1 MLKVLSGKRRLGNNM
16 RSAGGAA
23 PAAGVYS
30 LMHLAGKN
38 YTRREI
44 ERHVA
49 SLGQAGGVRRV
60 VLAEGR
66 AKGVEAFQFETGDG
80 LDFTVLP
87 DRGLDIPFCSF
98 KGLNLVY
105 QAPGGIA
112 HPAFHDPAGF
122 EWLRVFFGGLLTT
135 CGLTYFGDPGTDAGE
150 QLGLHGRYTGLP
162 AARLRDLSRWEGEEY
177 LLEVAGTVEEAS
189 LFGEKLRLE
198 RSVAS
203 RIGARSLTVR
213 DRVENFGRR
222 PAPFTILYHV
232 NAGFPLLCADSE
244 LECSSQSVEPY
255 DPTLAPSRPEV
266 RPFAAPDPQFS
277 APGPDYLHI
286 MAADAGGRAW
296 AALVNRKLQPRGGPA
311 GLGLSLRF
319 RADTLPFL
327 NEWRMLAE
335 QDYVVG
341 VEPAN
346 TKVLNRAALRR
357 EGRLPMLQPGEV
369 REMEVEL
376 GVLEGAEE
384 IEAFAERCR
393 AIRSGGV

>member
-1 MLKVLSGKRRLGNNM
+1 M
-16 RSAGGAA
+16 R
-23 PAAGVYS
+23 
-30 LMHLAGKN
+30 LAGRN

-44 ERHVA
+44 ERHVG
-49 SLGQAGGVRRV
+49 SLGQVGGVRRV

-66 AKGVEAFQFETGDG
+66 AKGVEAFEFQTGEG

-105 QAPGGIA
+105 QAPGGVA

-135 CGLTYFGDPGTDAGE
+135 CGLTYFGDPGPDGE
-150 QLGLHGRYTGLP
+150 EPLGLHGRYTGLP
-162 AARLRDLSRWEGEEY
+162 AVRVRDLSRWEGDEY

-198 RSVAS
+198 RSVSS
-203 RIGARSLTVR
+203 RIGSRLLAVR

-232 NAGFPLLCADSE
+232 NAGFPLLGADSE
-244 LECSSQSVEPY
+244 LLAGSRSVEPY
-255 DPTLAPSRPEV
+255 DPALEPSPPER
-266 RPFAAPDPQFS
+266 RPFAAPDPQFP
-277 APGPDYLHI
+277 APGPDYLHT
-286 MAADAGGRAW
+286 MAADSGGRAW
-296 AALVNRKLQPRGGPA
+296 AALVNRKLQPRGAPA
-311 GLGLSLRF
+311 GLGLYLAFGAAS
-319 RADTLPFL
+319 LPFL
-327 NEWRMLAE
+327 NEWRMLADG
-335 QDYVVG
+335 DYVVG

-346 TKVLNRAALRR
+346 TKVVNRAALRR
-357 EGRLPMLQPGEV
+357 EGRLPMLQPGEA

-376 GVLEGAEE
+376 GVLEGPEE
-384 IEAFAERCR
+384 LEAFAGRCR
-393 AIRSGGV
+393 ALRGGAA